1 MGERDLAYKTLTEAF
16 GGTRPTYT
24 QTYSTAAR
32 TVAAPTGVTMGDL
45 VSTTAGWG
53 SSTEAGF
60 DKITTAVDQLIA
72 DNLNLRQ
79 VLTALIDDLQTYG
92 FVL

>member
-1 MGERDLAYKTLTEAF
+1 MANRDFTVKSLEEII
-16 GGTRPTYT
+16 GTIPTYT
-24 QTYSTAAR
+24 QTYDTASR
-32 TVAAPTGVTMGDL
+32 TIAAPTGVTMGDL
-45 VSTTAGWG
+45 VSTTGGWG

-79 VLTALIDDLQTYG
+79 VITGLIDDLQAYG
-92 FVL
+92 FVI